1 MPRSLK
7 TGVRLP
13 SWQNWAG
20 CSPGNG
26 CDKKVVAA
34 FPLRAGSLRYLLLF
48 TLRTV
53 NFLKIWKFSQNFS
66 I

>member
-13 SWQNWAG
+13 SWQNWLDVPRERAAT
-20 CSPGNG
+20 
-26 CDKKVVAA
+26 KKWSLPFHCAQV
-34 FPLRAGSLRYLLLF
+34 SLRYPLVF

-53 NFLKIWKFSQNFS
+53 NFLKIW
-66 I
+66 